1 MLILKS
7 ASPRRKE
14 ILSHLGLEFQVDPS
28 PIDETRNAGES
39 PLDYLRRVTI
49 AKLNS
54 PSISDSNIYVSSD
67 TIVVRG
73 EKMYPKPENPELA
86 PDILRELNGKTHSVF
101 SGLGI
106 FHKGEIL
113 FDFDETII
121 EFYEWTEIEIQ
132 NYIRRCKPF
141 DKAGAYGIQ
150 DEGGPVK
157 KYTGSYSNVMGFP
170 LRKFFLHKE
179 IWLPFWRLGKNV

>member
-7 ASPRRKE
+7 ASPRRKQ

-28 PIDETRNAGES
+28 SIDETRHEGER
-39 PLDYLRRVTI
+39 PLEYLRRVTI

-54 PSISDSNIYVSSD
+54 PSISDTNIYVSSD

-86 PDILRELNGKTHSVF
+86 LDILRELNGKKHSVF

-106 FHKGEIL
+106 FHKGEVI
-113 FDFDETII
+113 FEFDETEI
-121 EFYEWTEIEIQ
+121 EFWEWTETEIQ
-132 NYIRRCKPF
+132 NYIRKYRPF
-141 DKAGAYGIQ
+141 DKAGGYGIQ
-150 DEGGPVK
+150 DEEGPVK

-170 LRKFFLHKE
+170 LRKFFLYKE
-179 IWLPFWRLGKNV
+179 IWLPFWKLSKNV